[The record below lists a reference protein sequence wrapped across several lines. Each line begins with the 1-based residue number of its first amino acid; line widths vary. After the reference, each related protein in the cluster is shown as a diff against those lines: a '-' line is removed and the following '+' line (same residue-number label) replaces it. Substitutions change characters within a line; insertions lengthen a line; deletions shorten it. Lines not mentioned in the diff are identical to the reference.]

1 MLINSLL
8 FVLALD
14 ILKGASP
21 VAFAAALGRDDWVLM
36 AAAALV
42 VVGHIFPP
50 WLGFNG
56 GRGAASSVGAS
67 FALLPLTAGPLLA
80 VGLAVLSAMRNTS
93 IAIAVFVVSL
103 LLLVVLTG
111 GDGSRLAFAIALFIA
126 ASMKDAWDRVQR
138 RRSVNLLVVN

>member
-1 MLINSLL
+1 
-8 FVLALD
+8 
-14 ILKGASP
+14 
-21 VAFAAALGRDDWVLM
+21 
-36 AAAALV
+36 
-42 VVGHIFPP
+42 
-50 WLGFNG
+50 
-56 GRGAASSVGAS
+56 
-67 FALLPLTAGPLLA
+67 
-80 VGLAVLSAMRNTS
+80 MRNTS